1 LVWPVGSSFCK
12 SELYG
17 CLRKDK
23 PTDEQLKDGE
33 NHPPGFCHFPKYG
46 EEYFKQ
52 LTAERLVTVKDR
64 RGFPH
69 REWRKLRERNE
80 ALDCR
85 VYARAAASA
94 LGIDRFG
101 DTTWQRLE
109 RALGSA
115 VQPQSEAT
123 EIKKQTQP
131 ASERRV
137 IRSNYL

>member
-1 LVWPVGSSFCK
+1 VGSSFCK

-17 CLRKDK
+17 CLRKDR
-23 PTDEQLKDGE
+23 PTDEQLANSEKY
-33 NHPPGFCHFPKYG
+33 PAGFCHFPKYG

-85 VYARAAASA
+85 VYARAAAAA
-94 LGIDRFG
+94 LGIDRFT
-101 DTTWQRLE
+101 DTAWRKLE
-109 RALGSA
+109 QDLGLTPSTPLPRTEP
-115 VQPQSEAT
+115 QPPNASPPARRQV
-123 EIKKQTQP
+123 IK
-131 ASERRV
+131 SGY
-137 IRSNYL
+137 I